1 MHTPYTAQRVC
12 SDDFRRLLRVS
23 NRQRTTEGTVHV
35 HAVNSTESTLPSVEV
50 VARKRLIGKSAV
62 LRNRVKRR
70 LRGAARVAMAG
81 GVRKDRRYLIVAR
94 ESAVEAKFD
103 KIVVDVARA
112 LKRLG
117 CGSSG
122 GSSGEARASP
132 TRAAA
137 KTRART
143 ATPRKRKPPPLR
155 KSPTKRAAAKP
166 AQRAAAA
173 AAAAAASTPRR
184 RAPPQ
189 LRKSST
195 KRAAAPAQRAAAP
208 IAASTKRAAA
218 PAKRTGAA
226 PAKRT
231 GAAPAQRAASPG
243 RKRNTKRK

>member
-143 ATPRKRKPPPLR
+143 ATPRKRTPPPLR

-166 AQRAAAA
+166 AQRAAA

-226 PAKRT
+226 PA
-231 GAAPAQRAASPG
+231 QRAASPG

>member
-143 ATPRKRKPPPLR
+143 ATPRKRTPPPLR

-166 AQRAAAA
+166 AQRAAA